1 MIFNMKMRKLMMKN
15 EFEAWKRDDKRRGL
29 GEMVGIYLAKH
40 DDTRTEIVDML
51 FSIFDRLIAVHGIEK
66 LREKIE
72 IT

>member
-1 MIFNMKMRKLMMKN
+1 MRKLMMKN
-15 EFEAWKRDDKRRGL
+15 EFEAGDRADIRGGP
-29 GEMVGIYLAKH
+29 GEIAGILLSKH

-51 FSIFDRLIAVHGIEK
+51 FSIVYRLIAVHGIEK